1 MLSSTD
7 QMLKALILFSLL
19 YASLAQSCLKANGE
33 VVQWW
38 VILKVPPKVGRIGFG
53 YYDSTIKTGRF
64 IYQDA
69 KVDVGTTAHTKTID
83 QINTQNLHHV
93 AWNDE
98 KPSG

>member
-1 MLSSTD
+1 M
-7 QMLKALILFSLL
+7 
-19 YASLAQSCLKANGE
+19 
-33 VVQWW
+33 
-38 VILKVPPKVGRIGFG
+38 
-53 YYDSTIKTGRF
+53 KTGKF

-69 KVDVGTTAHTKTID
+69 KVDLGSTAHTKTIE